1 MLGTVYSP
9 LIYTKLHRILP
20 GVSAEIVVFRMNM
33 FFELFFVTLFV
44 KFLLKTENLK

>member
-1 MLGTVYSP
+1 MESCQMSV
-9 LIYTKLHRILP
+9 
-20 GVSAEIVVFRMNM
+20 EIVVFRLNM